1 MKSRIYVLNLKR
13 KNLESQKIVLRD
25 LNWRHI
31 HRFYPT
37 LFKFDR
43 KNVRIDSY
51 GSKMVI
57 HQ

>member
-25 LNWRHI
+25 LNWCHI
-31 HRFYPT
+31 HTFYPT
-37 LFKFDR
+37 LFKLDR